1 MARSSADLVSIVI
14 VAHDDWPY
22 LELAIES
29 ALNQT
34 HPRVEVIVVDNESSD
49 ATAREVPE
57 RFGDR
62 VAYRRQPNRF
72 EGGGRNTGF
81 EMASGELIQFLD
93 ADDFLAPDKIAKQVA
108 SFDSDRDADIIYG
121 DFRVFGLPGV
131 EYEEG
136 NTRDFEDF
144 LLALLSPEGNG
155 AGLVVHSALFRRR
168 AIERIGRWDETI
180 PTSDQDYWLRAA
192 AKRCKFK
199 HCPGSLCFYRRRPGQ
214 MTSRRLGMLRDME
227 MTFAKALGYV
237 EDEPYRRLLATRL
250 ARLRFVLALAGESGG
265 RRSALA
271 ELRRARE
278 GSPETISGPA
288 FALGYGL
295 ISLPGGSRLARAR
308 SLRPLRALGARL
320 LRLDEASVVASRN
333 A

>member
-1 MARSSADLVSIVI
+1 MASSSADLVSIVI

-22 LELAIES
+22 LELAVES

-34 HPRVEVIVVDNESSD
+34 HPQVEVIVVDNESSD

-93 ADDFLAPDKIAKQVA
+93 ADDFLAPNKIAKQVA
-108 SFDSDRDADIIYG
+108 SFESDPDVDIVYG
-121 DFRVFGLPGV
+121 DFRVFGLPDV

-136 NTRDFEDF
+136 NTRDFDDF
-144 LLALLSPEGNG
+144 LLALLSPDGNG
-155 AGLVVHSALFRRR
+155 AGLLPHSALFRRR
-168 AIERIGRWDETI
+168 AIERIGPWDESI

-192 AKRCKFK
+192 AKQCKFK

-214 MTSRRLGMLRDME
+214 MSSRRLGMLRDME
-227 MTFAKALGYV
+227 MTCAKALGYV
-237 EDEPYRRLLATRL
+237 EDEPYRSLLATRL
-250 ARLRFVLALAGESGG
+250 ARLRFVLALTAESGG
-265 RRSALA
+265 KRSAIA
-271 ELRRARE
+271 ELTRARE
-278 GSPETISGPA
+278 SSPEIISGLA
-288 FALGYGL
+288 FALGWAL
-295 ISLPGGSRLARAR
+295 ISIPGGSRLARAHT
-308 SLRPLRALGARL
+308 LRPLRALGARL
-320 LRLDEASVVASRN
+320 LRLDEASTAASRN

>member
-1 MARSSADLVSIVI
+1 MASPSSDLVSIVI
-14 VAHDDWPY
+14 VSHDDWPY

-29 ALNQT
+29 ALNQS
-34 HPRVEVIVVDNESSD
+34 HPRVEVVVVDNESSD
-49 ATAREVPE
+49 ATPREVRE

-93 ADDFLAPDKIAKQVA
+93 ADDFLAPDKVARQVA
-108 SFDSDRDADIIYG
+108 LFESNPDVDIVYG
-121 DFRVFGLPGV
+121 DFRVFGLPGIKH
-131 EYEEG
+131 EEG
-136 NTRDFEDF
+136 NTRDFDDF

-155 AGLVVHSALFRRR
+155 AGLLVHSALFRRR

-214 MTSRRLGMLRDME
+214 MTSRPLGMLRDME
-227 MTFAKALGYV
+227 MTYAKALGYV
-237 EDEPYRRLLATRL
+237 EDEPYRSLLETRL
-250 ARLRFVLALAGESGG
+250 ARLRFVLALAGEAGG
-265 RRSALA
+265 KRSALA

-278 GSPETISGPA
+278 CSPETISGSA
-288 FALGYGL
+288 YALGYGV

-320 LRLDEASVVASRN
+320 LRLDEKSIAASRN